1 MGNKTPD
8 IIIWYVLDFLAIYN
22 DKNIYLLFFYSGFFI
37 ITLLVIHFF
46 SDILRSTL
54 GGYDTHKTLSQLI
67 EAQSKEYSWILK
79 LLVNC
84 FGYSCVFVPGFLIY
98 KYVQRTNYLEKSGMF
113 KTNYFQ

>member
-1 MGNKTPD
+1 MY
-8 IIIWYVLDFLAIYN
+8 IF
-22 DKNIYLLFFYSGFFI
+22 SGFFL

-46 SDILRSTL
+46 SDILRSAL

-67 EAQSKEYSWILK
+67 ESQSKDYSWILK

-98 KYVQRTNYLEKSGMF
+98 KYVQRTNYLEMNGKL
-113 KTNYFQ
+113 K